1 MPETTASTLATRL
14 RERRDS
20 AGLSREKL
28 AAKAGVSLST
38 VLRIE
43 QGAGAHLSSLRKIA
57 GALDVTVSEL
67 VD

>member
-1 MPETTASTLATRL
+1 MPTTASTLATRL
-14 RERRDS
+14 REKRDA
-20 AGLSREKL
+20 AGVSREKL

-43 QGAGAHLSSLRKIA
+43 QGSGAHLSSLRKIA
-57 GALDVTVSEL
+57 GALEVPLSEL